1 MRNVS
6 SLEALKVDY
15 APRDV
20 RFYYVYKTLAHP
32 ETNDYVNVFTL
43 EERLLHIAEA
53 ERTLG
58 THIPWLAD
66 NISNDLKRALGG
78 AQNAELVID
87 PEGRVVRRRAWSDPE
102 ALREDLATLV
112 GASEKTTR
120 ARDVELKTEPP
131 ERPIPRGIVPGVEV
145 PGPMQ
150 ALRIEPVVDDEKHPF
165 YVKLRAEADE
175 AYLDSGNGKLY
186 VGFHLDP
193 LYRVHWNNLAKP
205 LEFELRAPEGLR
217 ISPLSGH
224 APKIEEPADA
234 DPREFLL
241 DIRGDDPNSPIEL
254 TVRYFACDNA
264 NTFCVPVTQNYL
276 VHLEIDPLAGRSR
289 ARGGMGRGGSM
300 GRLMRFDTDG
310 DGRISRNEAPERMR
324 SDFARIDTNGDGS
337 LDADELQA
345 MAGRM
350 RGRGRDRE

>member
-1 MRNVS
+1 M
-6 SLEALKVDY
+6 ETLKLDY
-15 APRDV
+15 APKGV
-20 RFYYVYKTLAHP
+20 RFYYVYKALAHP
-32 ETNDYVNVFTL
+32 EHNDYVKAFTL

-58 THIPWLAD
+58 SSIPWLAD
-66 NISNDLKRALGG
+66 NISNELKRALGG

-87 PEGRVVRRRAWSDPE
+87 PEGRVARRRAWSDPE
-102 ALREDLATLV
+102 ALREDLAALV
-112 GASEKTTR
+112 GAPKKTTR
-120 ARDVELKTEPP
+120 VRDIDLKTEPP
-131 ERPIPRGIVPGVEV
+131 ERPIPRGIVPRVELTD
-145 PGPMQ
+145 PMQ
-150 ALRIEPVVDDEKHPF
+150 ALRIEPVMDDEQHPF

-205 LEFELRAPEGLR
+205 LEFELRAPDGLR
-217 ISPLSGH
+217 ISPLSGR

-241 DIRGDDPNSPIEL
+241 DIRGDDPTSPLDL

-264 NTFCVPVTQNYL
+264 NTFCVPVTQNYR
-276 VHLEIDPLAGRSR
+276 VHLEIDPLAGRSM
-289 ARGGMGRGGSM
+289 ARGRPGGSM
-300 GRLMRFDTDG
+300 GRLMQFDTDG
-310 DGRISRNEAPERMR
+310 DGRISRKEAPERMK
-324 SDFARIDTNGDGS
+324 SGFARIDTNGDGS

-350 RGRGRDRE
+350 RGGGRDRE